1 PRPNNFWLGMQ
12 TVYWPERG
20 GLLFTP
26 VTVRDATSNSKR
38 TTYLAFTCGNGNAN
52 MTNIESDIGFDNGR
66 INVYLVD
73 SVDGST
79 SRGNACLIGGPFV
92 AIASTA
98 GTDLLSHEMGHDLAL
113 THIDDLTKNFDQTN
127 IMHSASNTRA
137 FITEG
142 QLFRM
147 HLQPASAV
155 NATYGVRPGQ
165 TTRDCPRDTVSRTCP
180 AIQKRLW

>member
-1 PRPNNFWLGMQ
+1 MQ
-12 TVYWPERG
+12 TVYWPERV

-26 VTVRDATSNSKR
+26 MMVRDATTNSKR
-38 TTYLAFTCGNGNAN
+38 SSYLAFTCGSSNAN
-52 MTNIESDIGFDNGR
+52 MTKMQSDIGFDSGR

-79 SRGNACLIGGPFV
+79 SRGNACQIGGPFV

-113 THIDDLTKNFDQTN
+113 THIDDLTTNFDQTN

-137 FITEG
+137 FVTEG

-165 TTRDCPRDTVSRTCP
+165 PTRDCPRDTVSRICP
-180 AIQKRLW
+180 SIEKRLWADGTFLAN